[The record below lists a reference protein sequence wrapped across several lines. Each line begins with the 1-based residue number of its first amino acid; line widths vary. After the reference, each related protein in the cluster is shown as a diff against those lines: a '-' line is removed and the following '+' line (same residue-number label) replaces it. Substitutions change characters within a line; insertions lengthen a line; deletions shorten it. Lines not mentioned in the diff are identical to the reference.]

1 MRMGEY
7 SAIKTSD
14 IVKNE
19 FGYSIRIDK
28 QITRGELK
36 YKTKTNSSVRI
47 VEISKQVYDTITW
60 HIETYG
66 IKGDDFLFKVGEG
79 KYMYSTWIER
89 KFDCLLKLC
98 GYPEHY
104 CRVHDLRG
112 QYVDIMHLCG
122 IPITYISRQVGHTD
136 PKITSQV
143 YTQILNQLP
152 QKANKK
158 MDNLIFGT

>member
-1 MRMGEY
+1 MN
-7 SAIKTSD
+7 D
-14 IVKNE
+14 
-19 FGYSIRIDK
+19 
-28 QITRGELK
+28 
-36 YKTKTNSSVRI
+36 
-47 VEISKQVYDTITW
+47 
-60 HIETYG
+60 
-66 IKGDDFLFKVGEG
+66 KGDDFLFKVGEG

-112 QYVDIMHLCG
+112 EYVDIMPLCG

-152 QKANKK
+152 Q
-158 MDNLIFGT
+158 